1 MGSTAF
7 YEIARLV
14 IGDMSVPFEPSVDMK
29 VYHNN
34 NMMINGRD
42 YSASAVATAPRVSI
56 RGSPD
61 ELYTL
66 VLIDPDAPNP
76 NEPSLKEVVSWIVTN
91 IPGGSLTGRGTEFL
105 EYNAPAPD
113 IGVHRNIFVLYKQE
127 GTLDGIETPASRTC
141 FNARAFASKHN
152 LSPVGLAYYNVRKEA
167 RKRKNLG

>member
-14 IGDMSVPFEPSVDMK
+14 IGDLSVPFEPSVDMK

-42 YSASAVATAPRVSI
+42 YRASAVATAPRVTI
-56 RGSPD
+56 GGSPN

-91 IPGGSLTGRGTEFL
+91 IPGGSMCGRGTEFL
-105 EYNAPAPD
+105 EYNAPAPE

-127 GTLDGIETPASRTC
+127 GTLDGIEAPASRTC
-141 FNARAFASKHN
+141 FNAHEFASKHN
-152 LSPVGLAYYNVRKEA
+152 LSPVGLAYYNVRREL
-167 RKRKNLG
+167 RKRKNLA